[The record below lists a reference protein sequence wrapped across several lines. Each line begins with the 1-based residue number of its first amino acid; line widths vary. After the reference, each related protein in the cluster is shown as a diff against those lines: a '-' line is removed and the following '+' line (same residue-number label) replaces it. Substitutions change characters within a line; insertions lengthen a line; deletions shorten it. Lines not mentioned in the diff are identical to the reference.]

1 MRNDAALEDD
11 KFQEIIRRVVA
22 VARPERV
29 ILFGSAARGEMTV
42 NSDVDLLVV
51 MNGEFDYGK
60 VSGDI
65 YMNLIGVGQAV
76 DVVLATA
83 EQVDKYRDVDCLVI
97 APALREGREVYV
109 SREPISASIRHN

>member
-11 KFQEIIRRVVA
+11 RFQEIIRRVVA

-29 ILFGSAARGEMTV
+29 ILFGSAARGEMTP

-83 EQVDKYRDVDCLVI
+83 AQVDKYRDVDCLVI

-109 SREPISASIRHN
+109 SDEPIPR